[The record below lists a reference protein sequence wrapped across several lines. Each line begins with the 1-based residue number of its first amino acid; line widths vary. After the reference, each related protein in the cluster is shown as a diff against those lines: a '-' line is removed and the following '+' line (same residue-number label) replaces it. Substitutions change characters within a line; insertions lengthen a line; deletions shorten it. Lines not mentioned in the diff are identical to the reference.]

1 MQDYVAYRD
10 HTEISSIDMV
20 KALRPRFRGFT
31 KNIMSYLN
39 QPEKYGICL
48 TPEAEEI
55 IVNTFGSGPGLAHRK
70 FQKKRPERRTK
81 QNRMTV
87 RIDDDLYFRLL
98 SLETVGETYP
108 TMQAVVEAALRDFVD
123 KKGYTDAAE
132 G

>member
-1 MQDYVAYRD
+1 MQDYANYRD

-20 KALRPRFRGFT
+20 KALRPHFPGFN
-31 KNIMSYLN
+31 KCIMAYLN
-39 QPEKYGICL
+39 RPEKYGICL
-48 TPEAEEI
+48 TPEAEAI
-55 IVNTFGSGPGLAHRK
+55 IVDNFGSGPGLASRK

-87 RIDDDLYFRLL
+87 RIDDDLYFRLI

-108 TMQAVVEAALRDFVD
+108 TMQSVVEAALRDFVE
-123 KKGYTDAAE
+123 KQGYT